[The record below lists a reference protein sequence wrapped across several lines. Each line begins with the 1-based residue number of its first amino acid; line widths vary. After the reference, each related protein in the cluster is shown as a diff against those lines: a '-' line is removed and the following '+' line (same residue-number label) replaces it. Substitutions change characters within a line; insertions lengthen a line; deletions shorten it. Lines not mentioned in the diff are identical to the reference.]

1 MGGKDVPLR
10 YILPTGARPVS
21 DAVSALGAYTFADA
35 ARYVRAPVATVRAW
49 FLGTKT
55 GWGTF
60 QPVLHLDDSGHRML
74 SFRNLVELYVLYSI
88 RKRHRVTLFRVGIAI
103 DILSR
108 SWKSEHP
115 LVEQDILTDGYELVA
130 ENRKTPWREACRL
143 FPFPSAEV
151 ESAEPRTIEINPS
164 IQFGRPCLA
173 GTGIPAKLLYHR
185 HREVTRLMFSLPT
198 MKCRSNGCKKRST
211 SSRIFVVSVPSHR
224 TDDFTFLVDRC
235 LRRYTIPEAS
245 SALGYAVEL
254 HSDHSSPNE
263 RRRRGGVLDMPGA
276 PGLRYRPSGARRA
289 GGAPDWRRR

>member
-55 GWGTF
+55 GCGTF
-60 QPVLHLDDSGHRML
+60 QPVLHLDDSDHRML

-88 RKRHRVTLFRVGIAI
+88 RKRHRVTLFRIGIAI

-115 LVEQDILTDGYELVA
+115 LVEQDILTDGYELFA

-164 IQFGRPCLA
+164 IPFGRPCLA
-173 GTGIPAKLLYHR
+173 RDRHTGGTAVPPPPGGDAVDVLASDYEMPLERVQEAIHFEQDL
-185 HREVTRLMFSLPT
+185 
-198 MKCRSNGCKKRST
+198 RSKRS
-211 SSRIFVVSVPSHR
+211 V
-224 TDDFTFLVDRC
+224 
-235 LRRYTIPEAS
+235 A
-245 SALGYAVEL
+245 
-254 HSDHSSPNE
+254 
-263 RRRRGGVLDMPGA
+263 
-276 PGLRYRPSGARRA
+276 
-289 GGAPDWRRR
+289 

>member
-74 SFRNLVELYVLYSI
+74 SFRNLVELYVLNSI

-115 LVEQDILTDGYELVA
+115 LAEQDILTDGYELFA

-143 FPFPSAEV
+143 FPFPSRSRVAGATDNRDQSFDPVREAV
-151 ESAEPRTIEINPS
+151 PR
-164 IQFGRPCLA
+164 
-173 GTGIPAKLLYHR
+173 
-185 HREVTRLMFSLPT
+185 
-198 MKCRSNGCKKRST
+198 RSR
-211 SSRIFVVSVPSHR
+211 V
-224 TDDFTFLVDRC
+224 
-235 LRRYTIPEAS
+235 
-245 SALGYAVEL
+245 
-254 HSDHSSPNE
+254 
-263 RRRRGGVLDMPGA
+263 
-276 PGLRYRPSGARRA
+276 
-289 GGAPDWRRR
+289 GGATDNRDQSFDPVREAVPRRDRHTGGTAVPPPGR